1 MYIRGDAVII
11 DNLKRL
17 LDRKNDRSLKQLAKD
32 MDIPYTTLHS
42 VLSGKNTNPKLDTI
56 LKICDFYKIDIADL
70 SNKKAK
76 VRHINNLSDILIF
89 TKRDNEEILVSIN
102 NEKLISFLPDKAI
115 LFFSNKFDNVIV
127 NNYYIVK
134 IDGDV
139 LAVRKYV
146 YDDNIFSWVSDR
158 NISYNAALSEPLM
171 ELYNVR
177 I

>member
-1 MYIRGDAVII
+1 MII
-11 DNLKRL
+11 ENLKRL
-17 LDRKNDRSLKQLAKD
+17 LNRKSDRSLKQLAKD
-32 MDIPYTTLHS
+32 MNIPYTTLHS

-76 VRHINNLSDILIF
+76 VHHVNNLSDILIC
-89 TKRDNEEILVSIN
+89 TKGNNEEILISIK
-102 NEKLISFLPDKAI
+102 NEKLIGFLPDNAI
-115 LFFSNKFDNVIV
+115 LFFSNKFDEVIV

-134 IDGDV
+134 IDNGV

-146 YDDNIFSWVSDR
+146 CDDNIYSWVSGR
-158 NISYNAALSEPLM
+158 NISYNVSLSEPLM